1 MTEIESIS
9 TVTYC
14 YAHPGRE
21 TSLRCKRC
29 DRPMCASCAV
39 RTPTGYLCKD
49 CVRTHQ
55 KTFDTAMW
63 YDYLIGF
70 GVTFVL
76 SLIASGLT
84 GLIASFIG
92 FYMIFIAAAIGG
104 GAGTFIANI
113 ALRAVNKRRSKALY
127 MSCAVGVVV
136 GALPV
141 MLVLF
146 FTGQMLA
153 IIAIGIYVVV
163 VTPTVY
169 TRISGIQLTR

>member
-1 MTEIESIS
+1 MIDTS
-9 TVTYC
+9 VTYC
-14 YAHPGRE
+14 YAHPTRE
-21 TSLRCKRC
+21 TSLHCKRC

-39 RTPTGYLCKD
+39 RTPTGYVCKD
-49 CVRTHQ
+49 CVRAQQ

-76 SLIASGLT
+76 SLITSSLT
-84 GLIASFIG
+84 GVIASFLG

-113 ALRAVNKRRSKALY
+113 ALRAVNKRRSKSLFI
-127 MSCAVGVVV
+127 SCAVGVVV

-141 MLVLF
+141 MAALF
-146 FTGQMLA
+146 FMGNIVAL
-153 IIAIGIYVVV
+153 ISIGVYIVI

-169 TRISGIQLTR
+169 SRLSGIQLTR

>member
-1 MTEIESIS
+1 MTD
-9 TVTYC
+9 TTTYC
-14 YAHPGRE
+14 YAHPTRE

-29 DRPMCASCAV
+29 DNPMCVSCAV
-39 RTPTGYLCKD
+39 RTPTGYVCKD
-49 CVRTHQ
+49 CVRQQQ

-84 GLIASFIG
+84 GVIASFLG
-92 FYMIFIAAAIGG
+92 FYMIFIAAAVGG
-104 GAGTFIANI
+104 GAGAFIADV
-113 ALRAVNKRRSKALY
+113 ALRAVNKRRSKPLFI
-127 MSCAVGVVV
+127 SCAVGVVV

-141 MLVLF
+141 MVVLF
-146 FTGQMLA
+146 FMGNMLA
-153 IIAIGIYVVV
+153 LISLGVYIVV

-169 TRISGIQLTR
+169 SRLSGIQLSR

>member
-1 MTEIESIS
+1 MTDTS
-9 TVTYC
+9 VTYC
-14 YAHPGRE
+14 YAHPTRE

-29 DRPMCASCAV
+29 DRPMCVSCAV
-39 RTPTGYLCKD
+39 RTPTGYVCKE
-49 CVRTHQ
+49 CVRQQQ

-84 GLIASFIG
+84 GVIASFLG
-92 FYMIFIAAAIGG
+92 FYMIFIAAAVGG
-104 GAGTFIANI
+104 GAGAFIADI
-113 ALRAVNKRRSKALY
+113 ALRAVSKRRSKSLFI
-127 MSCAVGVVV
+127 SCAVGVVV

-141 MLVLF
+141 MVVLF
-146 FTGQMLA
+146 FMGNMLA
-153 IIAIGIYVVV
+153 LISLGVYIVV

-169 TRISGIQLTR
+169 SRLSGIQLTR